1 MSDIIACFF
10 NVPAL
15 VLIMNVEY
23 VSHIFQ
29 SLTNSIFFLN
39 LHHLNIQLAMLCV
52 KDSGQEVKY
61 DSK

>member
-1 MSDIIACFF
+1 MFAIFF
-10 NVPAL
+10 NLKQIVF
-15 VLIMNVEY
+15 
-23 VSHIFQ
+23 S
-29 SLTNSIFFLN
+29 SFLN